1 MAVRIEKSGSV
12 WTVIHDRPE
21 ARNAMDPA
29 SADALTAAFLEFD
42 ADKKASVA
50 VFYGAGGA
58 FCAGWDLKY
67 VSTLDA
73 KHPLGELDIP
83 TAGARGNGGEIPR
96 GPLGPSR
103 LELDKPVIAAIE
115 GPAVAGGME
124 LGLWC
129 DFRVMAKES
138 YFGVY
143 CRRWGVPLIDGGT
156 VRLPRIVGQGRA
168 LEIILTGRKVPAEE
182 CLSIGLC
189 EYVTAKGGARAEG
202 GGARAGDRALPASLR
217 TRRSPVRHQEP
228 RAHRARGADSGMV
241 QRPRGA
247 DRRRRGGRE
256 RASRTVSAGT
266 ATSRRSGKRGM
277 ADLPVF
283 DLPSVRLAP
292 MVAAE
297 IRGGER
303 QYCRGQVQT
312 GPSKTRGRRRE
323 PYRCRSGGS
332 GFSPTS
338 PIRRPSTRRT
348 TAPGRSRCGAPQ
360 RGRAAARL
368 GPGKSG
374 RLRRKPRRRALPF
387 SVSPGALRSRCRLR
401 KRSPPAGCWHVPV
414 SRRRRRQ

>member
-1 MAVRIEKSGSV
+1 MAVRIEKNGIV

-42 ADKKASVA
+42 ADKNAAVA

-67 VSTLDA
+67 VTTLNTEC
-73 KHPLGELDIP
+73 PLGELDIP
-83 TAGARGNGGEIPR
+83 TAGPRGNGSEIPR

-129 DFRVMAKES
+129 DFRVMAKDA

-189 EYVTAKGGARAEG
+189 EYVTPKGGARQKAEELAQEIG
-202 GGARAGDRALPASLR
+202 RFPQVC
-217 TRRSPVRHQEP
+217 VR
-228 RAHRARGADSGMV
+228 
-241 QRPRGA
+241 A
-247 DRRRRGGRE
+247 DRRSAMKSHGLSVREALIQEWYNGRKALIE
-256 RASRTVSAGT
+256 DGVAGASRFKDGLG
-266 ATSRRSGKRGM
+266 RHGDFQK
-277 ADLPVF
+277 
-283 DLPSVRLAP
+283 
-292 MVAAE
+292 
-297 IRGGER
+297 IR
-303 QYCRGQVQT
+303 
-312 GPSKTRGRRRE
+312 
-323 PYRCRSGGS
+323 
-332 GFSPTS
+332 
-338 PIRRPSTRRT
+338 
-348 TAPGRSRCGAPQ
+348 
-360 RGRAAARL
+360 
-368 GPGKSG
+368 
-374 RLRRKPRRRALPF
+374 
-387 SVSPGALRSRCRLR
+387 
-401 KRSPPAGCWHVPV
+401 
-414 SRRRRRQ
+414 